1 MNYIIHTPS
10 AARLKT
16 EILDRVSE
24 KAAVE
29 REQSKD
35 VLSYCRAE
43 AGSALAKVDAN
54 GKGIVTW
61 QVAETDSG
69 EKVLVHTAD
78 QWAEKGCIILK
89 QVPGRNELQ
98 VRFHYWDSWEERNNE
113 DDKIML
119 GRFTELLLVHFSYF
133 VDKIVI
139 E

>member
-1 MNYIIHTPS
+1 MVILPPKGLLVNMNYIIHTPS
-10 AARLKT
+10 AARLKK

-24 KAAVE
+24 K
-29 REQSKD
+29 
-35 VLSYCRAE
+35 
-43 AGSALAKVDAN
+43 VDAN
-54 GKGIVTW
+54 GKGIATW
-61 QVAETDSG
+61 QVAETDGS
-69 EKVLVHTAD
+69 EKVLAHTTD
-78 QWAEKGCIILK
+78 QWAEKGCVVLK

-98 VRFHYWDSWEERNNE
+98 VRYHYWDSWNDRNND